1 MNIESI
7 ITELRQATNAAI
19 LSDRTFSEVTAA
31 AMHMYD
37 QCDEQTVTAFLV
49 QVFNTMAG
57 QLRHDVS
64 EEIQRA
70 KEINNNTTQKDF

>member
-19 LSDRTFSEVTAA
+19 LSDRTFREVTAA
-31 AMHMYD
+31 AMPMYD
-37 QCDEQTVTAFLV
+37 QCDEQTVTVFLV

-70 KEINNNTTQKDF
+70 KEINNNTTQKNF

>member
-31 AMHMYD
+31 AMPMYHK
-37 QCDEQTVTAFLV
+37 CDEQTVTAFLV

-70 KEINNNTTQKDF
+70 KEANNL